1 MAMKSGYVT
10 ILVTTKDKKEAQ
22 QIAKGLLS
30 AKLIACANMI
40 EGVQS
45 MFWWEG
51 KIDSAKETLLVLKTK
66 QSSFK
71 KVEAKVRLLHSYKV
85 PEIIAL
91 PVLAGSTDYLKWIE
105 DSLK

>member
-1 MAMKSGYVT
+1 MQSRYML
-10 ILVTTKDKKEAQ
+10 ILVTAKNKKEAQ
-22 QIAKGLLS
+22 KIASELLS
-30 AKLIACANMI
+30 EKLIACANMI

-91 PVLAGSTDYLKWIE
+91 PILAGSADYLKWIE